1 MIPKR
6 LLATIHT
13 ICSDMWEGY
22 INAITEFISEHEAV
36 KANLISDRFHV
47 AKLYRDC
54 VETIRKSECRRLKK
68 ELDESEY
75 RKVAYRIHWILR
87 RNYTSLNTEDKQRLR
102 LLFRETP
109 DLHQAYTLR
118 EELTAIFNMKIDFVT
133 GKKRLLAWAEKAE
146 RLATHCFDSF
156 IKLLR
161 ARIDII
167 ANYFR
172 RRANSGFVEG
182 LNTKL
187 KLITRRS
194 YGLKR
199 ADSLFQRL
207 WLDTAGYKR
216 FI

>member
-1 MIPKR
+1 
-6 LLATIHT
+6 
-13 ICSDMWEGY
+13 MWEGY
-22 INAITEFISEHEAV
+22 ISAVTEFIEEHESV
-36 KANLISDRFHV
+36 KADLTSDRFHV

-54 VETIRKSECRRLKK
+54 VDTIRKSECKQLKK
-68 ELDESEY
+68 KLGEVEY
-75 RKVAYRIHWILR
+75 KKIAYRIHWTLR
-87 RNYTSLNTEDKQRLR
+87 QNYTSLNNEEKQRLR
-102 LLFRETP
+102 ILFKETP

-118 EELTAIFNMKIDFVT
+118 EELTAIFNMKINVKA
-133 GKKRLLAWAEKAE
+133 GEKRLLAWAKKAE
-146 RLATHCFDSF
+146 KLSTQCFCSF

-161 ARIDII
+161 DRIEII

-182 LNTKL
+182 FNTKL
-187 KLITRRS
+187 KLITRRA
-194 YGLKR
+194 YGLRR